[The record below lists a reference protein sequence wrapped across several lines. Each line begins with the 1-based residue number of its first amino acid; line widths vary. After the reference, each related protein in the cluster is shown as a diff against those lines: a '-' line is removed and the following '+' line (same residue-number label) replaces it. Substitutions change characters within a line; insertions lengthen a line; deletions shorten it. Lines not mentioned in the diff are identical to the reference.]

1 MDYIRLLGF
10 AAGTIGVMAF
20 VPQAVKVLRSRSTH
34 DLSLPSY
41 LLMAAGSVLWAAYGF
56 LQQDLPIILPNIVIL
71 VLQLTIIWAKFRF
84 H

>member
-10 AAGTIGVMAF
+10 AAGAVGVIAF
-20 VPQAVKVLRSRSTH
+20 VPQAVKVLRTRSTH

-41 LLMAAGSVLWAAYGF
+41 LMMATGSILWAAYGF
-56 LQQDLPIILPNIVIL
+56 LQHDLPIILPNVIIL
-71 VLQLTIIWAKFRF
+71 LLQLTILWAKFRF